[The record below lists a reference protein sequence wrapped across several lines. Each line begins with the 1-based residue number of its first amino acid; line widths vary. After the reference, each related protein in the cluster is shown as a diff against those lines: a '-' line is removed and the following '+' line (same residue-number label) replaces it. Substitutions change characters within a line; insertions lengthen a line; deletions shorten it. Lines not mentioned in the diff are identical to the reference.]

1 MLPEFAFIS
10 LLFALFSSLLLA
22 IVPQIG
28 IWRNDARLMSLAW
41 QFSYIFTISTA
52 LSLFLL
58 VYSFTIDDFSVLYVS
73 SHSNSQL
80 PLLFKIAATWGGHEG
95 SMLFWLFSLSLW
107 LSSFAFFSRKIDP
120 IIASQT
126 LAILGLIC
134 FGFTLFILF
143 FSSPFDRTFPA
154 LIEGRDLNP
163 MLQDIGLVFHPPL
176 LYIGYVGFAINFSL
190 TLAALL
196 NGGFSSVIARYMRSW
211 VLVSWLFLTLGIMLG
226 SWWAY
231 YELGWGGWWFWDPVE
246 NVSLMPWLL
255 GLGLFHSLSIIEKK
269 GIFSYW
275 TVLFSL
281 ASFIFS
287 LLGTFVVRSGVLNSI
302 HAFAIDAE
310 RGIALL
316 TLFFL
321 LTFISLSIFAL
332 KINIKSNTVKFSWFS
347 IELFILIS
355 NLIFSIATVT
365 VFLGTFYPMFF
376 MAVGWGRIS
385 VGAPYFNSI
394 FLPLIVINSI
404 IMIIVSHLFFSKN
417 NRTLF
422 VKSFISSIASI
433 LLSYL
438 LIKYNVQQNT
448 ELKFNIVAFIFIV
461 LAIWLLLNHLWI
473 IQRKITFKKLGL
485 VFAHCGVSISIIGAI
500 MSSYFGSEI
509 GVRLSPNEH
518 CKLAGYEFHYQGFT
532 NEIGENYTA
541 EKAHFAVYKNN
552 QLITKL
558 YPEKR
563 YYDARNM
570 NMSEVALSWGFLG
583 DIYIVMGDKLG
594 SGTFSFKLHYKPFV
608 RWLWIG
614 GILMSLGAFFA
625 TLGLKKKQNCF
636 SYE

>member
-211 VLVSWLFLTLGIMLG
+211 VLV
-226 SWWAY
+226 
-231 YELGWGGWWFWDPVE
+231 
-246 NVSLMPWLL
+246 
-255 GLGLFHSLSIIEKK
+255 
-269 GIFSYW
+269 
-275 TVLFSL
+275 
-281 ASFIFS
+281 
-287 LLGTFVVRSGVLNSI
+287 
-302 HAFAIDAE
+302 
-310 RGIALL
+310 
-316 TLFFL
+316 
-321 LTFISLSIFAL
+321 
-332 KINIKSNTVKFSWFS
+332 
-347 IELFILIS
+347 
-355 NLIFSIATVT
+355 
-365 VFLGTFYPMFF
+365 
-376 MAVGWGRIS
+376 
-385 VGAPYFNSI
+385 
-394 FLPLIVINSI
+394 
-404 IMIIVSHLFFSKN
+404 
-417 NRTLF
+417 
-422 VKSFISSIASI
+422 
-433 LLSYL
+433 
-438 LIKYNVQQNT
+438 
-448 ELKFNIVAFIFIV
+448 
-461 LAIWLLLNHLWI
+461 
-473 IQRKITFKKLGL
+473 
-485 VFAHCGVSISIIGAI
+485 
-500 MSSYFGSEI
+500 
-509 GVRLSPNEH
+509 
-518 CKLAGYEFHYQGFT
+518 
-532 NEIGENYTA
+532 
-541 EKAHFAVYKNN
+541 
-552 QLITKL
+552 
-558 YPEKR
+558 
-563 YYDARNM
+563 
-570 NMSEVALSWGFLG
+570 
-583 DIYIVMGDKLG
+583 
-594 SGTFSFKLHYKPFV
+594 
-608 RWLWIG
+608 
-614 GILMSLGAFFA
+614 
-625 TLGLKKKQNCF
+625 
-636 SYE
+636 